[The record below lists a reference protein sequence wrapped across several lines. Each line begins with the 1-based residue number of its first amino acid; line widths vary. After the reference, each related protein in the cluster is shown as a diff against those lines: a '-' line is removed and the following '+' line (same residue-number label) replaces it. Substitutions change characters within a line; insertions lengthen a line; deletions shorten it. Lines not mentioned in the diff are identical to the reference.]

1 MRYLLVLAAT
11 GLMGCATFIHG
22 SSQEV
27 EVTSTPSGAQVEV
40 DGRPVGET
48 PTTAVLERDRRYSVR
63 IYQKGYAPHRTVL
76 RPGRSLG
83 TAANI
88 FNFLVPGLLVDASTG
103 ALHALNPGEVRADLV
118 PADSSTGGPSK
129 EQRGNP

>member
-1 MRYLLVLAAT
+1 LW
-11 GLMGCATFIHG
+11 
-22 SSQEV
+22 
-27 EVTSTPSGAQVEV
+27 
-40 DGRPVGET
+40 
-48 PTTAVLERDRRYSVR
+48 TAV
-63 IYQKGYAPHRTVL
+63 
-76 RPGRSLG
+76 
-83 TAANI
+83 NI